1 MAATSPL
8 RVALALSNWA
18 AWLLVLCG
26 LASLQATCW
35 SDNVAGTNSRKLLQ
49 NVDIVLDA
57 LVASCVKT
65 YRFQWWGWAL
75 QTAYLAALSGRALSP
90 RNADAGTGPGPV
102 GIHLI
107 GATSTV
113 LAMFFANDN
122 LKVRRCQGGRAVGL
136 GSPPAAG
143 AAA

>member
-1 MAATSPL
+1 MAGTSSL
-8 RVALALSNWA
+8 RVALALFNWT
-18 AWLLVLCG
+18 AWILVLCG
-26 LASLQATCW
+26 LASLQAMCW
-35 SDNVAGTNSRKLLQ
+35 SDNVAGTNSRKLLLDV
-49 NVDIVLDA
+49 NHVLNS

-90 RNADAGTGPGPV
+90 RKVGAAAGPGPV

-122 LKVRRCQGGRAVGL
+122 LKARAG
-136 GSPPAAG
+136 
-143 AAA
+143 